1 MNQTFHELLLLHL
14 MFMDII
20 TFKVAFCCLDHSLS
34 TCVQR
39 KKNIGSIIEMYEKVG
54 NSIFLLT
61 DLDVMLFGLNKVCEL
76 WNMTCV

>member
-1 MNQTFHELLLLHL
+1 
-14 MFMDII
+14 
-20 TFKVAFCCLDHSLS
+20 
-34 TCVQR
+34 
-39 KKNIGSIIEMYEKVG
+39 MYEKVG